1 MGGMEKHEV
10 SKYIY
15 IAAMGFVGAF
25 MRIVVDALVPV
36 TGFPLA
42 TFVVNIVACVCLEVV
57 YSFVGRRLHFPKK
70 LVSAMGVGLIG
81 SFSTMSAFAL
91 DTVQFV
97 QQGSY
102 LLAGVNVSVTF
113 VGCFLAAAA
122 GRALSYYLARRRF
135 DRLLERLR
143 AHDPEPTQAQEQGR

>member
-36 TGFPLA
+36 TGFPVA
-42 TFVVNIVACVCLEVV
+42 TFVVNIVACFCLEVV

-81 SFSTMSAFAL
+81 SFSTMSSRG
-91 DTVQFV
+91 VICW
-97 QQGSY
+97 QG
-102 LLAGVNVSVTF
+102 LTF
-113 VGCFLAAAA
+113 
-122 GRALSYYLARRRF
+122 LSRSSGASS
-135 DRLLERLR
+135 RLLRV
-143 AHDPEPTQAQEQGR
+143 GR